1 MTVSR
6 VMNGENYVRAKT
18 REQVLRTIREME
30 YLPNMAAR
38 SLAVAQNTR
47 VALIYSN
54 PSTAYLS
61 ELLVGVLA
69 KPGKISAQLVI
80 EKWGEI
86 RPAAVRR
93 FARSVA
99 GVVLPPP
106 LSESQM
112 VLSELAAARTP
123 AVAIAAGRIEAR
135 ISTVR
140 IDDFRA
146 AGDMTAYLLSLGHRR
161 IGFIKGAA
169 DQRASSE
176 RFAGFTSALQ
186 AAGLSVREEYVRQ
199 GCFTYRSGLEAA
211 ESLLSI
217 TPAPTAIFASN
228 DDMAAAV
235 MSVAHRRGLEVP
247 RDLSIA
253 GFDDTVTAT
262 TVWPELTT
270 VRQPI
275 ADMAEAALNLL
286 LRDIRRHRAGELVET
301 LDRVFAHKLIKRRST
316 APPARRSP

>member
-1 MTVSR
+1 MGRNLRRARQLDRGSPPEWRSDASGTTSAAGTRRLSDPARSPLPLPIGVHVGSEITDELAAKRASRRRRPPAVTIHEVARRAGVSPMTVSR

-47 VALIYSN
+47 VALIYAN
-54 PSTAYLS
+54 PSMTYLS

-112 VLSELAAARTP
+112 VLSELAAAHTP

-161 IGFIKGAA
+161 IGFIKGAV
-169 DQRASSE
+169 DQTASSE
-176 RFAGFTSALQ
+176 RFAGF
-186 AAGLSVREEYVRQ
+186 
-199 GCFTYRSGLEAA
+199 
-211 ESLLSI
+211 
-217 TPAPTAIFASN
+217 
-228 DDMAAAV
+228 
-235 MSVAHRRGLEVP
+235 
-247 RDLSIA
+247 
-253 GFDDTVTAT
+253 
-262 TVWPELTT
+262 
-270 VRQPI
+270 
-275 ADMAEAALNLL
+275 
-286 LRDIRRHRAGELVET
+286 
-301 LDRVFAHKLIKRRST
+301 
-316 APPARRSP
+316 